1 MTIEE
6 MPNEYSG
13 KTVMM
18 PGSYDPITLGH
29 FTQIERAARFFDRV
43 HVVVCINPEKTYMFS
58 VDERVALIRAATKD
72 IRNVTVSA
80 WDGLVVD
87 YAKAFKIDFILKGIR
102 NDEDLAYERA
112 QADWNEAHG
121 YITLFAYAPKE
132 TAHISSTL
140 LRDKLKEGRPFKRLC
155 APNTEEL
162 IKEYMK
168 DRQYAQF

>member
-1 MTIEE
+1 MMNEFT
-6 MPNEYSG
+6 NEYSG

-87 YAKAFKIDFILKGIR
+87 YAKAFKIDFLLKGIR
-102 NDEDLAYERA
+102 LI
-112 QADWNEAHG
+112 WPSG
-121 YITLFAYAPKE
+121 SP
-132 TAHISSTL
+132 SSTSPMC
-140 LRDKLKEGRPFKRLC
+140 LRQPSTACSRC
-155 APNTEEL
+155 TATCS
-162 IKEYMK
+162 
-168 DRQYAQF
+168 